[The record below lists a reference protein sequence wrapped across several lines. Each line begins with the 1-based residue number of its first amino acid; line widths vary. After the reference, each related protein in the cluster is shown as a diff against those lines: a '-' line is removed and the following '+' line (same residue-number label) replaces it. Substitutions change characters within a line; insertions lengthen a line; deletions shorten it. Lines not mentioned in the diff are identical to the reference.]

1 MTRFVVEDDVWAIF
15 PHAKIGVVVAQG
27 IDNGIKNASVYE
39 QMLREAEKEARK
51 FLEFEELSRNPV
63 IVVWR
68 EAFRR
73 FKTKKGARCSVEAL
87 LKRVKNGQHIRT
99 INPLVDIYNSVSLR
113 YGLPCGGEDIDTFV
127 GDIRLALAD
136 GHEPFIPLGGEEND
150 PPYEGEIVYKDD
162 VGAICRC
169 WNWREAQRT
178 MLTEQT
184 KRAFLCIESI
194 DETRNEVLYQALE
207 ELASSIRRH
216 LGGTVKTHI
225 VDIHHPEIL
234 ITD

>member
-27 IDNGIKNASVYE
+27 IDNSIKNASVYE

-63 IVVWR
+63 ISVWR

-73 FKTKKGARCSVEAL
+73 FRTKKGARCSVEAL
-87 LKRVKNGQHIRT
+87 LKRVKNGHHIPT
-99 INPLVDIYNSVSLR
+99 INPLVDIYNCISLR

-136 GHEPFIPLGGEEND
+136 GNEPFIPLEGEEND

-162 VGAICRC
+162 MGVICRC

-184 KRAFLCIESI
+184 KRAFLCMESI
-194 DETRNEVLYQALE
+194 DDTRHEALHQALE
-207 ELASSIRRH
+207 ELACLIQRH
-216 LGGTVKTHI
+216 LGGTVKKHLL
-225 VDIHHPEIL
+225 DARHSEIP
-234 ITD
+234 IID

>member
-136 GHEPFIPLGGEEND
+136 G
-150 PPYEGEIVYKDD
+150 
-162 VGAICRC
+162 
-169 WNWREAQRT
+169 
-178 MLTEQT
+178 
-184 KRAFLCIESI
+184 
-194 DETRNEVLYQALE
+194 
-207 ELASSIRRH
+207 
-216 LGGTVKTHI
+216 
-225 VDIHHPEIL
+225 
-234 ITD
+234 